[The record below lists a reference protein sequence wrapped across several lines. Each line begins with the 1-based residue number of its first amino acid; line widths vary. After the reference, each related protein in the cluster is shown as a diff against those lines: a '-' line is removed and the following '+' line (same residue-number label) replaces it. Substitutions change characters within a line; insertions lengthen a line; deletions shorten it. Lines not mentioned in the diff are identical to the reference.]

1 MTIRNNLE
9 VTTRARTPEGKG
21 GPPSRLPALTII
33 SHPRLQRIG
42 QRTVLPELA
51 RSAQVVQLSRNT
63 PDFAE
68 PGAIWGE
75 PLDDV
80 FLSRGPMSLARTRG
94 GGIEI
99 ALVQCATAVRVAG
112 APLLDRFELDA
123 HAVEQGVDL
132 ELGDRVVLVLHF
144 VEPDGERPDG
154 SFGLVGE
161 SDAIRATRLAISR
174 VADLDVTV
182 LLRGES
188 GTGKELVASAIHET
202 GPRARGPFVAV
213 NLSAITPSLAASELF
228 GAVKGA
234 YTGAVTDRKGLFA
247 SADGGTLFLDEVGD
261 CPAEVQA
268 MLLRALETSEICP
281 VGSRRPQK
289 VDVRLIAATDSNLEA
304 KARSG
309 VFKEP
314 LLHRLSTYEIRMSPL
329 RQRRDDVGRLM
340 LHFAGE
346 ARRSLGE
353 SLPKTDGNADAPP
366 WISADLAAQ
375 CVRYDWPGN
384 VRQLRNLVWQ
394 LVIDGRDSDQLRI
407 DERARRLFDGSAD
420 PTTREDRHEDPAPRQ
435 AKRRPASITE
445 DELVEAMEKSVWN
458 VTDAALDLGISR
470 ASLYELIKRSSSI
483 RTAEELD
490 EAEIRIALEAN
501 DGDVVAAAAKLRV
514 SPRGLGRRAKR
525 LCIES

>member
-1 MTIRNNLE
+1 
-9 VTTRARTPEGKG
+9 
-21 GPPSRLPALTII
+21 
-33 SHPRLQRIG
+33 
-42 QRTVLPELA
+42 
-51 RSAQVVQLSRNT
+51 
-63 PDFAE
+63 
-68 PGAIWGE
+68 
-75 PLDDV
+75 
-80 FLSRGPMSLARTRG
+80 
-94 GGIEI
+94 
-99 ALVQCATAVRVAG
+99 
-112 APLLDRFELDA
+112 
-123 HAVEQGVDL
+123 
-132 ELGDRVVLVLHF
+132 LVLHF
-144 VEPDGERPDG
+144 VEPDGEHSKD
-154 SFGLVGE
+154 SYGLIGE
-161 SDAIRATRLAISR
+161 SDAIRATRLAVSR

-188 GTGKELVASAIHET
+188 GTGKELVARAIHEN
-202 GPRARGPFVAV
+202 GPRAGGPLVAV
-213 NLSAITPSLAASELF
+213 NLSAVTPSLAASELF

-234 YTGAVTDRKGLFA
+234 YTGAVADRKGLFA

-268 MLLRALETSEICP
+268 MLLRALETSEVCP
-281 VGSRRPQK
+281 VGSRRPKK

-340 LHFAGE
+340 LHFADE

-353 SLPKTDGNADAPP
+353 ALPKTDADAPP
-366 WISADLAAQ
+366 WIPAELAARF
-375 CVRYDWPGN
+375 VRYDWPGN

-394 LVIDGRDSDQLRI
+394 LVIDGRDSEQLRV
-407 DERARRLFDGSAD
+407 DERVQRLFDGTAD
-420 PTTREDRHEDPAPRQ
+420 ATHEEDRSDNPAPRP

-445 DELVEAMEKSVWN
+445 DELVEAMEKSAWN

-470 ASLYELIKRSSSI
+470 ASLYELIKRNPNI
-483 RTAEELD
+483 RTAEELEED
-490 EAEIRIALEAN
+490 EVRRALKAH

-525 LCIES
+525 LAIL